1 MIKYIWM
8 LINLNVRNF
17 AIIED
22 LSVEF
27 GQGLNVITGETG
39 SGKSILITALG
50 VTLGNKFSKEML
62 REGTDKILL
71 SATFDISR
79 NRRALSKLKEM
90 GISDEVLFFQR
101 EIPKEGRQK
110 FRINGM
116 VVPYSLYREIGEI
129 LIDIHGQHEPQS
141 LLNRAKHLELLD
153 RFIGEEFLK
162 EREEFAR
169 ILSRYKNIKK
179 EIEKIRS
186 TQEEAQRRKDYLR
199 FIIEEIENA
208 GISESEEE
216 ELLEKSRILRNVSK
230 LKEIYQ
236 NVFSLLQG
244 KEGSAVE
251 SVSLSE
257 KFLSEIQDVDK
268 KTEEFLPI
276 LEEVESKLLDI
287 VDSIKKRKEEI
298 EFDPNELESIEE
310 RLSTYDELKRKYGKT
325 TKDILDFLETS
336 KRELSELDNRTY
348 KLENLEKEKKE
359 LEDKLISIGKLL
371 REKRKEVARILEKK
385 IEKELSDLA
394 MEKAKVYIKFL
405 EKESEDGLPF
415 NGKKLEPYNWGFEM
429 IEFYIAPNP
438 GESEKPL
445 NRIASGGELSRI
457 MLAIRTIFASEEEI
471 PCIVFDEID
480 QGIGGRVGEMVGR
493 KLLNLSKN
501 LQTIVITHLPQI
513 ASLGEIH
520 IVLSKNFSEGKTYL
534 TARRIKDD
542 ERVYEIARMIGGLKV
557 TDTAINHARE
567 LLKQREVEGV

>member
-1 MIKYIWM
+1 M

-62 REGTDKILL
+62 REGADKILL

-162 EREEFAR
+162 KREEFAR
-169 ILSRYKNIKK
+169 ILLRYKNIKK
-179 EIEKIRS
+179 EIEKIKT
-186 TQEEAQRRKDYLR
+186 TQEEVERRKDYLR
-199 FIIEEIENA
+199 FIIEEIEKA

-216 ELLEKSRILRNVSK
+216 ELLERSRILRNVSK

-257 KFLSEIQDVDK
+257 KLLGEIQDVDK

-276 LEEVESKLLDI
+276 LEEVESKLLDV

-298 EFDPNELESIEE
+298 EFDPNELESMEE

-325 TKDILDFLETS
+325 TKDILNFLETS
-336 KRELSELDNRTY
+336 KDELSELENRTY
-348 KLENLEKEKKE
+348 KLETLEREKKE
-359 LEDKLISIGKLL
+359 LEDRLVSIGKFL
-371 REKRKEVARILEKK
+371 REKRKENARILEER

-394 MEKAKVYIKFL
+394 MDKAKVYIKFL

-415 NGKKLEPYNWGFEM
+415 DGKKLEPYNWGFEM
-429 IEFYIAPNP
+429 VEFYIAPNP

-445 NRIASGGELSRI
+445 NKIASGGELSRI

-542 ERVYEIARMIGGLKV
+542 ERVYEIARMIGGLKI

>member
-1 MIKYIWM
+1 M

-62 REGTDKILL
+62 REGADKILL

-162 EREEFAR
+162 EREEFVR

-179 EIEKIRS
+179 EIEKIKS
-186 TQEEAQRRKDYLR
+186 TQEEVERRKDYLR
-199 FIIEEIENA
+199 FIIEEIEKA

-216 ELLEKSRILRNVSK
+216 ELLERSRILRNVSK

-257 KFLSEIQDVDK
+257 KLLGEIQDVDK

-276 LEEVESKLLDI
+276 LEEVESKLLDV

-298 EFDPNELESIEE
+298 EFDPNELESMEE

-325 TKDILDFLETS
+325 TKDILNFLETS
-336 KRELSELDNRTY
+336 KDELSELENRTY
-348 KLENLEKEKKE
+348 KLETLEREKKE
-359 LEDKLISIGKLL
+359 LEDRLVSIGKFL
-371 REKRKEVARILEKK
+371 REKRKENARILEER

-394 MEKAKVYIKFL
+394 MDKAKVYIKFL

-415 NGKKLEPYNWGFEM
+415 DGKKLEPYNWGFEM
-429 IEFYIAPNP
+429 VEFYIAPNP

-445 NRIASGGELSRI
+445 NKIASGGELSRI

-542 ERVYEIARMIGGLKV
+542 ERVYEIARMIGGLKI